1 MYVCACAVVPT
12 YMRLVGV
19 SGVRRVAVWSVS
31 LRQLLF
37 SSKCLKPLSLLE
49 HLCCS
54 LIFFFVFFGLL
65 YRTLGHLKCL
75 VCSSSAN

>member
-54 LIFFFVFFGLL
+54 LIFFLSSL
-65 YRTLGHLKCL
+65 ASCTEHL
-75 VCSSSAN
+75 AT

>member
-54 LIFFFVFFGLL
+54 LIFFVFFGLL